1 MARYL
6 TGSMATHTI
15 GNDVEVIVV
24 ENPKGILVV
33 APFHTDIGFAM
44 S

>member
-1 MARYL
+1 MTSYLARCMA
-6 TGSMATHTI
+6 AHAV
-15 GNDVEVIVV
+15 GNDVEVVVV